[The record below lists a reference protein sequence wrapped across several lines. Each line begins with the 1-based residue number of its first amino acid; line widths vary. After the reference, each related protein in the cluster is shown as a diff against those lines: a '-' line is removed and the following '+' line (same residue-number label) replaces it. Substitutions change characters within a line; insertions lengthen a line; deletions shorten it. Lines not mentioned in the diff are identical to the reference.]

1 MKPDLPTNLLALAA
15 LSLLKER
22 PMHPYEIAF
31 TMKDRHLEESI
42 KLNFGS
48 LYHTIESLAASGWIA
63 PVETAREGRRPEK
76 TVYALTD
83 AGRVRLLEWLRELIR
98 TPVKDY
104 LHFAAGLS
112 FLNDLGQEEAVSL
125 LRERAGKLAGEVE
138 FWRLL
143 MERLDGEGIPRLY
156 LIEIEHAQ
164 ALREAEL
171 KWIKRTAAEIEDG
184 RLVWPEEPLQE
195 DEVMT

>member
-1 MKPDLPTNLLALAA
+1 
-15 LSLLKER
+15 
-22 PMHPYEIAF
+22 MHPYEIAF

-83 AGRVRLLEWLRELIR
+83 AGRVRLLEWLRELMR

-112 FLNDLGQEEAVSL
+112 FVNDLGQEEAVSL
-125 LRERAGKLAGEVE
+125 LRERTGKLAGEVE

-171 KWIKRTAAEIEDG
+171 EWIKRTAAEIEDG
-184 RLVWPEEPLQE
+184 RLVWPEEPLRE

>member
-143 MERLDGEGIPRLY
+143 MERLDGEGIPHLY

-171 KWIKRTAAEIEDG
+171 EWIKRTAAEIEDG